1 VRTSTVRAVLAV
13 VLALAAVHSSAPDAR
28 AQEYGPDRDGWALDA
43 RSGLALPAGALSEL
57 ARPGP
62 AVGLGGLY
70 WIGPKVAARAD
81 VGFERYASSSSFG
94 PYEDEGPAVRMWRT
108 TAGVQLRFTEE
119 DPEDW
124 STILGVGVGAATLDT
139 QGFLVPV
146 TDRFTGFQLDQTYPE
161 AYGRVRASYDASE
174 RVRIL
179 IGVEG
184 HLTLASSGDTEVFEA
199 ATGGRVEAFD
209 VVAAFPL
216 TVGVELGL

>member
-1 VRTSTVRAVLAV
+1 MRGTAFRSVLVAALTVAA
-13 VLALAAVHSSAPDAR
+13 ALASAPDAR
-28 AQEYGPDRDGWALDA
+28 AQAYGPDRDGWALDA

-57 ARPGP
+57 ASPGP
-62 AVGLGGLY
+62 AVGVGGLY
-70 WIGPKVAARAD
+70 WIGPKIAARAD
-81 VGFERYASSSSFG
+81 FGFERYASSSAFG
-94 PYEDEGPAVRMWRT
+94 PYEEDGPAVRMWRT
-108 TAGVQLRFTEE
+108 TVGVQLRFTEE

-124 STILGVGVGAATLDT
+124 STILGLGVGAATLDT

-161 AYGRVRASYDASE
+161 AYGQVRASYDASE

-179 IGVEG
+179 IGLEG
-184 HLTLASSGDTEVFEA
+184 HLTLASSEDTEVFEA
-199 ATGGRVEAFD
+199 ATDGRVEAFD